1 MKQSARVGTVRGIA
15 VDVHWSVLLI
25 VALFA
30 WELAEYQL
38 PTHPGHPGTAD
49 WVAAVVGA
57 IVLLLSLLAH
67 EVSHALVARHHG
79 VQTRSITLF
88 VFGGVTQLEGEAHTP
103 KADFRIAAVGPAT
116 SAALAGI
123 FRGAEAIASVPTGH
137 SLAVAT
143 LAWLWEVNLLL
154 AAFNLFPAA
163 PLDGGRI
170 LRAALW
176 RHWGNR
182 SRAAIAAAS
191 TGRYFG
197 LTLVVLGVLGLFYVG
212 ITALWA
218 ALIGFFLYS
227 GAVAEEQVARLQ
239 NALAGLAVR
248 RVMTP
253 DPPAVRGTATLA
265 DLLETYQRRLRTSAL
280 IVTDVAG
287 SPTGVLTARAVGK
300 LRTQQLRTTTAD
312 HVAIPITLLPTA
324 RTDEP
329 ASVLVERVL
338 SHDGR
343 PALVFDGTGRL
354 AGVVT
359 STDLERAAAYAI
371 GGSIEG

>member
-1 MKQSARVGTVRGIA
+1 MRRSARIGTVRGTA
-15 VDVHWSVLLI
+15 VDIHWSVLLI

-38 PTHPGHPGTAD
+38 PAHPGHAGVAD
-49 WVAAVVGA
+49 WVAAAAGA
-57 IVLLLSLLAH
+57 VVLLLSLLAH

-79 VQTRSITLF
+79 VQARSITLF

-123 FRGAEAIASVPTGH
+123 FRGAEALASVTTAH
-137 SLAVAT
+137 SLAVST

-154 AAFNLFPAA
+154 AGFNLFPAA

-176 RHWGNR
+176 RRWGNR
-182 SRAAIAAAS
+182 TRAAIAAARS
-191 TGRYFG
+191 GRYFG
-197 LTLVVLGVLGLFYVG
+197 LALVVLGVLGLFYAG

-227 GAVAEEQVARLQ
+227 GAIAEGEYARLQ
-239 NALAGLAVR
+239 GALAGFTVR
-248 RVMTP
+248 QVMTP
-253 DPPAVRGTATLA
+253 DPPAVPGSTTLG
-265 DLLETYQRRLRTSAL
+265 DLWALYQWRLRTGVL
-280 IVTDVAG
+280 VVTDRAG
-287 SPTGVLTARAVGK
+287 SPMGVFTAQAARK
-300 LRTQQLRTTTAD
+300 LRAQQLETATAEK
-312 HVAIPITLLPTA
+312 VAIPVAALPAA

-329 ASVLVERVL
+329 AGVALERIL
-338 SHDGR
+338 SHGGR
-343 PALVFDGTGRL
+343 PALVFDGAGRL
-354 AGVVT
+354 AGVV
-359 STDLERAAAYAI
+359 SLIDLERAAAYAI
-371 GGSIEG
+371 GGSTEG

>member
-1 MKQSARVGTVRGIA
+1 MRQSARAGTVRGIA
-15 VDVHWSVLLI
+15 VDIHWSVLLI

-38 PTHPGHPGTAD
+38 PTHPGHASVAD
-49 WVAAVVGA
+49 WVAAVAGA
-57 IVLLLSLLAH
+57 VVLLLSLLAH
-67 EVSHALVARHHG
+67 EMAHALVARRHG
-79 VQTRSITLF
+79 IQTRSITLF
-88 VFGGVTQLEGEAHTP
+88 VFGGVTQLEGEADTP

-123 FRGAEAIASVPTGH
+123 FRGTEAVASVATGH

-154 AAFNLFPAA
+154 AGFNLLPAA

-182 SRAAIAAAS
+182 SRAAIAAARS
-191 TGRYFG
+191 GRYFG
-197 LTLVVLGVLGLFYVG
+197 LALVVLGVLGLFYVG
-212 ITALWA
+212 ITALWS

-239 NALAGLAVR
+239 GALVGLTVR
-248 RVMTP
+248 QVMTP
-253 DPPAVRGTATLA
+253 DPPMVRGSTTLVAVLRLFEWRLRTGALVVTDAAGTPMGILTGQAVRGRPA
-265 DLLETYQRRLRTSAL
+265 
-280 IVTDVAG
+280 
-287 SPTGVLTARAVGK
+287 
-300 LRTQQLRTTTAD
+300 QQLQEMTAD
-312 HVAIPITLLPTA
+312 QAAIPVEMLPTA

-329 ASVLVERVL
+329 ATVLVARML

-343 PALVFDGTGRL
+343 PALVFDGTRRL
-354 AGVVT
+354 VGVV
-359 STDLERAAAYAI
+359 SLTDLERAASYAI
-371 GGSIEG
+371 GGSIDG

>member
-1 MKQSARVGTVRGIA
+1 MKQSARAGTVRGIA
-15 VDVHWSVLLI
+15 VDIHWSVLLI

-38 PTHPGHPGTAD
+38 PTHPGHPDAAD

-67 EVSHALVARHHG
+67 EMAHALVARRDG
-79 VQTRSITLF
+79 IQTRSITLF
-88 VFGGVTQLEGEAHTP
+88 VFGGVTQLEGEADNP

-116 SAALAGI
+116 SAALAGL
-123 FRGAEAIASVPTGH
+123 FRGAEAIAGVATGH

-154 AAFNLFPAA
+154 AGFNLIPAA

-176 RHWGNR
+176 RHWGDR
-182 SRAAIAAAS
+182 SRAAVAAARS
-191 TGRYFG
+191 GRYFG
-197 LTLVVLGVLGLFYVG
+197 LALVVLGVLGLFYVG

-239 NALAGLAVR
+239 GALVGLTVR
-248 RVMTP
+248 QVMTP
-253 DPPAVRGTATLA
+253 DPPAVRGSATLVA
-265 DLLETYQRRLRTSAL
+265 VLAMFEWRLRTGTL
-280 IVTDVAG
+280 VVTDAAG
-287 SPTGVLTARAVGK
+287 TPTGVLTGQAVRK
-300 LRTQQLRTTTAD
+300 PSAEQRQEMTAD
-312 HVAIPITLLPTA
+312 QAAIPIALLPTA
-324 RTDEP
+324 RADEP
-329 ASVLVERVL
+329 ARVLVARML

-343 PALVFDGTGRL
+343 PALVFDGAGRL
-354 AGVVT
+354 VGVVDFH
-359 STDLERAAAYAI
+359 DLERAASYAI